1 MTRRIAIV
9 AALALSLGVLP
20 VLARHQD
27 PGRVGRGGPHMRG
40 GGRGGPGG
48 PMGLL
53 PGLNRI
59 DLSEAQR
66 EQIRAI
72 LEQERRAGEPGQPIR
87 QAEQALRTALL
98 AQDAAG
104 VEAAKAALTA
114 AEAAGLERRVQITQK
129 IVQILT
135 TAQRQQLDKPYI

>member
-1 MTRRIAIV
+1 
-9 AALALSLGVLP
+9 
-20 VLARHQD
+20 
-27 PGRVGRGGPHMRG
+27 
-40 GGRGGPGG
+40 
-48 PMGLL
+48 MGLL

-59 DLSEAQR
+59 DLSDAQR
-66 EQIRAI
+66 EQIRAV
-72 LEQERRAGEPGQPIR
+72 LEQERQAGEPGQKIR

-114 AEAAGLERRVQITQK
+114 AEAAALEHRVQITQK

-135 TAQRQQLDKPYI
+135 SAQRQQLAKPYI